1 MDPLEQFESE
11 KSRRIEALAG
21 DAPLQAK
28 AMDWMLGSCKHGYT
42 YNFSWLGVPVI
53 QFPQDLMALQEI
65 VTSTRPEVIV
75 ETGVA
80 HGGSLVFSASLLALL
95 GGEGRVVG
103 VDVDIRPH
111 NRERLE
117 THPLSKYITLIE
129 GSSIDKSVL
138 SQVREIVDE
147 RRVLVVLD
155 SNHTHAHVLREL
167 ELYSPMVRE
176 GGYVVVFDTALEDAP
191 KEMADDRPWGP
202 GNSPRTAIAEFLED
216 NSRFQIDRALGG
228 KLHITVSPD
237 GYLKCIGDPP

>member
-1 MDPLEQFESE
+1 MGPIEQFEFE
-11 KSRRIEALAG
+11 KAERIEALAG
-21 DAPLQAK
+21 DAALQAQ

-65 VTSTRPEVIV
+65 VTHTRPEVIV

-80 HGGSLVFSASLLALL
+80 HGGSLIFSASLLALL

-103 VDVDIRPH
+103 VDIDIRPH

-117 THPLSKYITLIE
+117 AHSLSKYITLIE
-129 GSSIDKSVL
+129 GSSIDDAVL
-138 SQVREIVDE
+138 AQVREIVGE

-176 GGYVVVFDTALEDAP
+176 GGYVVVFDTAVEDVP
-191 KEMADDRPWGP
+191 KELMGDRPWAP
-202 GNSPRTAIAEFLED
+202 GNSPRTAIAEFLGD
-216 NSRFQIDRALGG
+216 NPRFQIDRALGG
-228 KLHITVSPD
+228 KLHVTVSPD
-237 GYLKCIGDPP
+237 GYLKCVGDPP

>member
-11 KSRRIEALAG
+11 KARRIEALAG

-65 VTSTRPEVIV
+65 ITQTQPEVIV

-103 VDVDIRPH
+103 VDIDIRPH

-117 THPLSKYITLIE
+117 AHPLSKYITLIE
-129 GSSIDKSVL
+129 GSSIDEVVL
-138 SQVREIVDE
+138 AQVREIVGE

-155 SNHTHAHVLREL
+155 SNHTHAHVLCEL

-191 KEMADDRPWGP
+191 KELADDRPWGP
-202 GNSPRTAIAEFLED
+202 GNSPRTAIAEFLG
-216 NSRFQIDRALGG
+216 NNPRFQIDRELGG
-228 KLHITVSPD
+228 KLHVTVSPD

>member
-11 KSRRIEALAG
+11 KARRIDSLAG
-21 DAPLQAK
+21 DSALQAK
-28 AMDWMLGSCKHGYT
+28 AMDWMLGSCEHGYT
-42 YNFSWLGVPVI
+42 YNFSWLGLPVI

-65 VTSTRPEVIV
+65 VASTSPEVIV

-95 GGEGRVVG
+95 GGERCVVG
-103 VDVDIRPH
+103 VDIDIRPH

-117 THPLSKYITLIE
+117 RHLLSKYITLIE
-129 GSSIDKSVL
+129 GSSIEEPVL
-138 SQVREIVDE
+138 MKVREIVGE
-147 RRVLVVLD
+147 RRALVILD

-191 KEMADDRPWGP
+191 KEMTDDRPWGP
-202 GNSPRTAIAEFLED
+202 GNSPRTAIAEFLKD
-216 NSRFQIDRALGG
+216 NPRFEIDRGLGG
-228 KLHITVSPD
+228 KLHVTVSPD
-237 GYLKCIGDPP
+237 GYLKCAGDPP

>member
-1 MDPLEQFESE
+1 
-11 KSRRIEALAG
+11 
-21 DAPLQAK
+21 
-28 AMDWMLGSCKHGYT
+28 
-42 YNFSWLGVPVI
+42 
-53 QFPQDLMALQEI
+53 
-65 VTSTRPEVIV
+65 
-75 ETGVA
+75 
-80 HGGSLVFSASLLALL
+80 
-95 GGEGRVVG
+95 
-103 VDVDIRPH
+103 
-111 NRERLE
+111 
-117 THPLSKYITLIE
+117 
-129 GSSIDKSVL
+129 
-138 SQVREIVDE
+138 VDE